1 MNPPSTQPEHTD
13 PRHQRL
19 DDLLIEQALSGLA
32 PAEQQE
38 LELLAASL
46 GRPTDE
52 SFESA
57 AAAFD
62 LAFASERPQA
72 AMPADLHERLLL
84 KGQAWARAQR
94 DGASDGRTADGFD
107 RSIPGVL
114 RLVEAKPGD
123 AHELG
128 RIRVMRRAW
137 QTAPV
142 WGGWLAAAA
151 SLLIALDLSGQRRS
165 PSQAFTALREGQ
177 RDGGLASLVARS
189 PLALFDQFTSS
200 ARDSVSVHVACVK
213 AGSVPDTKAEV
224 VWSPSQRTG
233 FLKVAGLPANNT
245 SQSRYQIWVVD
256 ATRTDAF
263 PVDAGLFDIPHSG
276 GCYVV
281 PINARLPI
289 GQPRAFA
296 VTLESP
302 MGAVVS
308 KPDRV
313 ILAGEMTMGPPEH
326 PSSDPASDR
335 DDDTPDAAAGAA
347 Q

>member
-1 MNPPSTQPEHTD
+1 MNPSNPQPEHTD
-13 PRHQRL
+13 PRHTRL
-19 DDLLIEQALSGLA
+19 DDLLIELALTGLSA
-32 PAEQQE
+32 ADQQE
-38 LELLAASL
+38 LDLLAASL
-46 GRPTDE
+46 GRATDE
-52 SFESA
+52 AFEPV

-62 LAFASERPQA
+62 LAFASEHPQA

-84 KGQAWARAQR
+84 KGQAWARSQSDAT
-94 DGASDGRTADGFD
+94 GATNAEGFD

-114 RLVEAKPGD
+114 RLVETKPGD

-128 RIRVMRRAW
+128 RIRIMRRAW
-137 QTAPV
+137 QSAPA

-151 SLLIALDLSGQRRS
+151 CLLIAVSLYNDRRQ
-165 PSQAFTALREGQ
+165 PSAVFTAQ
-177 RDGGLASLVARS
+177 RDSHRESSSLASLVERS
-189 PLALFDQFTSS
+189 PLALLNQFTRS
-200 ARDSVSVHVACVK
+200 ARDSISVRVAPIK
-213 AGSVPDTKAEV
+213 AGPVPESAAEV
-224 VWSPSQRTG
+224 LWSPSQCTG
-233 FLKVAGLPANNT
+233 FLKVSGLPANNT

-313 ILAGEMTMGPPEH
+313 ILTGEMSVGPPEH
-326 PSSDPASDR
+326 PAADASDH
-335 DDDTPDAAAGAA
+335 DDETASGSDSVR
-347 Q
+347 QE